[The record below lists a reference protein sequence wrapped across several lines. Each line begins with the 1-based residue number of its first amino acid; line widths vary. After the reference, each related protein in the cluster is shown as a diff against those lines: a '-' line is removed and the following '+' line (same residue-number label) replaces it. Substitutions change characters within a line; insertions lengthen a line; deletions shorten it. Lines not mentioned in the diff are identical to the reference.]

1 MAVDLRSEQRRVRL
15 SALRLRKDAEI
26 LMKALGLERKQL
38 SILLTDD
45 RRMAE
50 LHERWMGEKGPT
62 DVMSFPMEDAAQ
74 PHLLGDIVISVETA
88 ARRCAEAPGEA
99 SSSRSC
105 RPAWVIE
112 EVRRY
117 LVHGLLHLA
126 GHDHRLVVQRRR
138 MRRQERSLRSLLK
151 DGTDV

>member
-15 SALRLRKDAEI
+15 SALRLKKDAEI
-26 LMKALGLERKQL
+26 LMKSLGMERRQL
-38 SILLTDD
+38 SVLLTDD

-62 DVMSFPMEDAAQ
+62 DVMSFSLEDAAQ
-74 PHLLGDIVISVETA
+74 PQLLGDIVISVETA
-88 ARRCAEAPGEA
+88 ARR
-99 SSSRSC
+99 
-105 RPAWVIE
+105 RPAAVIQ

-126 GHDHRLVVQRRR
+126 GHDHRLAGQRRR
-138 MRRQERSLRSLLK
+138 MRQRERTLRSLLK
-151 DGTDV
+151 NGADVVV